1 MGSEMCIRYRLKL
14 RSIENIVKKV
24 KPKIIIHCAG
34 LSRPMNIHEK
44 NITKSIDLNIIG
56 TSNITKI
63 CSKYKIKLIYF
74 STGYVYEGKKGNY
87 SEKDPVKP
95 FNNYGLSK
103 LGGECAVAMYK
114 NSLILRITMTEK
126 PFVHKKAYSNL
137 KSNFMFHEDLVK
149 ILPKIIKQKGILNV
163 GGKSQSVFSFAKKYN
178 SKVKK
183 IKAKKSSNLPLNQTM
198 NLAKL
203 KKIVTTEKYIGY
215 AHSSEPDK
223 AQFYVTDPVN
233 GEPATFGNGTQI
245 TILAESKEAVEKF
258 YEIAMSKG
266 AVDEGAPG
274 VRSDGNY
281 YAYIRDMDGNKIA
294 AKKNLK

>member
-1 MGSEMCIRYRLKL
+1 MYKGKILVTGGEGRFAKILKEKNKLLNLHFATKKNCNILKL
-14 RSIENIVKKV
+14 RSIENIVRKV

-126 PFVHKKAYSNL
+126 PFIHKKAYSNL

-198 NLAKL
+198 NLAKS
-203 KKIVTTEKYIGY
+203 KKIV
-215 AHSSEPDK
+215 
-223 AQFYVTDPVN
+223 
-233 GEPATFGNGTQI
+233 
-245 TILAESKEAVEKF
+245 
-258 YEIAMSKG
+258 
-266 AVDEGAPG
+266 
-274 VRSDGNY
+274 R
-281 YAYIRDMDGNKIA
+281 
-294 AKKNLK
+294 